1 MAGRIRPRATAI
13 VLLASVGGALVFG
26 ASPILLTA
34 ANSWVSDV
42 DLDRMS
48 AIGEAYGG
56 VSALLAGGAVA
67 GVAAALLVQI
77 RQFKTSQAQGMRMM
91 QIELMR
97 MLLEDPTLRPVS
109 PSFPE
114 AEAAHR
120 RRAIFTNLMFRYMEL
135 GFEIGYFPAEALES
149 ELLEQ
154 MRVGDI
160 RKVWTEARPRYAA
173 GAANRAQREF
183 VRLID
188 RAYAASS
195 PTVPAPAVSAGVG
208 TPPAARG
215 APHLATVAGAAL
227 VGVALA
233 VRLRKRRADP
243 SRPPRRTTATRTG
256 RSAAPDRPPS
266 CP

>member
-1 MAGRIRPRATAI
+1 MAGAIRPRATAI
-13 VLLASVGGALVFG
+13 VLHASVGGALVFG

-77 RQFKTSQAQGMRMM
+77 RQFKTGQAQGMRMM

-114 AEAAHR
+114 AAAAHR
-120 RRAIFTNLMFRYMEL
+120 RRAIFTNLMFRYLEL
-135 GFEIGYFPAEALES
+135 GFEIGYFPPAALEE
-149 ELLEQ
+149 ELVEQ
-154 MRVGDI
+154 MRVAEI

-173 GAANRAQREF
+173 GAANKAQREF
-183 VRLID
+183 V
-188 RAYAASS
+188 
-195 PTVPAPAVSAGVG
+195 G
-208 TPPAARG
+208 
-215 APHLATVAGAAL
+215 
-227 VGVALA
+227 
-233 VRLRKRRADP
+233 
-243 SRPPRRTTATRTG
+243 
-256 RSAAPDRPPS
+256 
-266 CP
+266 